1 MEVAQERRHRIT
13 HLLMA
18 YFVFAVAMMS
28 VPPGATAAKASKKK
42 AFEEAEL
49 SEAEVAKGLSPQ
61 VQQSS
66 GWFTYGSSIA
76 DDVDGEAEVYSAIE
90 KEEQKSGQKLYRR
103 DGNRAATW
111 ARIKPFA
118 IDKYAVSNTQFQK
131 FVRETGH
138 RTEAEIY
145 QWSFVLEYLASEEV
159 VKEVDG
165 REGYGRV
172 KEAPHWMAVKGAYW
186 RRPEGPGSSLRG
198 RGNHPVL
205 HVSYNDSKAYCE
217 WAEGRRLPTEKEWE
231 FAARG
236 GLEDEP
242 FPWGAAA
249 RADMCNGWTGKFPSE
264 NDKLDGYA
272 GTAPVNAYEPN
283 GYGIFN
289 MVGNVWE
296 WTEGGNDKE
305 KPIRGGS
312 YIDTLDGLA
321 NHALRVSSRQM
332 VSPDSGGGNSGFR
345 CASGEALNTD
355 QREIAIE
362 GVDPTQDGMS
372 QEKLQQVIAEG
383 GVEGLT
389 RYLSEQGQSNAK
401 VLTPEEIKKR
411 QDAGASILGDEL

>member
-1 MEVAQERRHRIT
+1 MEASISPISTRSSFFA
-13 HLLMA
+13 LLLCCLFA
-18 YFVFAVAMMS
+18 AATGAGAKDSRGPEFVEVEL
-28 VPPGATAAKASKKK
+28 TE
-42 AFEEAEL
+42 EEA
-49 SEAEVAKGLSPQ
+49 AKGLSPQ
-61 VQQSS
+61 VRQSS
-66 GWFTYGSSIA
+66 GWFTFGSTIA
-76 DDVDGEAEVYSAIE
+76 DEVDGEAEAYTALE
-90 KEEQKSGQKLYRR
+90 REEQKTGQKLHRR

-131 FVRETGH
+131 FVRATGH
-138 RTEAEIY
+138 RTEAETF
-145 QWSFVLEYLASEEV
+145 QWSFVLEHLATEDV

-165 REGYGRV
+165 REGFGRV
-172 KEAPHWMAVKGAYW
+172 KDARHWMAVKGAYW

-205 HVSYNDSKAYCE
+205 HVSYNDSKAYCA

-231 FAARG
+231 YAARG

-249 RADMCNGWTGKFPSE
+249 RADKCNGWTGEFPSE
-264 NDKLDGYA
+264 NNLLDGYA
-272 GTAPVNAYEPN
+272 GTAPVNAFEPN
-283 GYGIFN
+283 GYGLYN

-296 WTEGGNDKE
+296 WTEGRSDKE

-312 YIDTLDGLA
+312 YIDTVDGSA

-345 CASGEALNTD
+345 CASGDALNTD

-362 GVDPTQDGMS
+362 GIDTSADGMS

-389 RYLSEQGQSNAK
+389 AYLATQGQSNAK
-401 VLTPEEIKKR
+401 VLTPDEIRKR
-411 QDAGASILGDEL
+411 QANGESILTGEEL